1 MFLEEK
7 KTKAAEKVERKRA
20 KNEKQTS
27 KPKAKAKATAKAKA
41 ASKKKCSP
49 KKKASP
55 KKKGNRGKK
64 DAKEILTTPNK
75 SNPKRGWN
83 VSPMAVVGSPLA
95 VDVRKRKAI
104 LALEELTAAM
114 KDVAYIS
121 DFAGPPP
128 GFDKK
133 FLD

>member
-7 KTKAAEKVERKRA
+7 KKKAAEKVERKRA
-20 KNEKQTS
+20 KTEKNTTS
-27 KPKAKAKATAKAKA
+27 KPKAKATAKAKA
-41 ASKKKCSP
+41 ACSKKKCSP

-75 SNPKRGWN
+75 SNPKRRWN
-83 VSPMAVVGSPLA
+83 VSPMAVKGSPLA

-121 DFAGPPP
+121 YNAIV
-128 GFDKK
+128 
-133 FLD
+133 